1 MRSCPAIA
9 LLLAF
14 LSMLPTAGLA
24 VAKTPVVFAAFAT
37 PLEEPWNMV
46 IHEALESAKKGGRID
61 YAWQDRLDSEPA
73 MAAAI
78 ESKLGKVDIVVADAI
93 DGEASIRRLAAAH
106 PAVAFLVG
114 SAREPAP
121 PNLSIFD
128 SDLSEAAYL
137 CGVAAG
143 RLTKSGV
150 IGVVAGKSDLYVHRT
165 INAFLDGAHEV
176 NPTAKVK
183 VQFIEAWYDPP
194 KARATALAQIEA
206 GADVIYAEREGAIA
220 AAREKGVLAFGNLVD
235 QHAEAPDTVITGPVW
250 SMVPVIDHVVRQA
263 AGGIVR
269 GDSLVDFSRLGRGG
283 VTLAPWH
290 GWEDKL
296 PAEVIEMVREKEVAL
311 KSGRLEISP
320 SSDRPLGD

>member
-1 MRSCPAIA
+1 MRIGLLIA
-9 LLLAF
+9 LLLSFVVAE
-14 LSMLPTAGLA
+14 PVA
-24 VAKTPVVFAAFAT
+24 AKTPVVFAAFAT

-46 IHEALESAKKGGRID
+46 IHEALEAASKGGRIE
-61 YAWQDRLDSEPA
+61 YAWQDQLDSEPS

-78 ESKLGKVDIVVADAI
+78 ESRIGRVDIVVADAI
-93 DGEASIRRLAAAH
+93 DGETSIRRLAAAH
-106 PAVAFLVG
+106 PQVAFLVG

-176 NPTAKVK
+176 NPSAKVK
-183 VQFIEAWYDPP
+183 VQFIDAWFDPP
-194 KARATALAQIEA
+194 KARATALAQIA
-206 GADVIYAEREGAIA
+206 SGADVIYAEREGAIA

-235 QHAEAPDTVITGPVW
+235 QHSEAPDTVITGPVW

-290 GWEDKL
+290 GWESKL
-296 PAEVIEMVREKEVAL
+296 PAEVVELVREKEVAL
-311 KSGRLEISP
+311 KAGRLEIQP
-320 SSDRPLGD
+320 SSDRPVGD

>member
-1 MRSCPAIA
+1 MRGGLLIA
-9 LLLAF
+9 LLLLFVVAEPA
-14 LSMLPTAGLA
+14 S
-24 VAKTPVVFAAFAT
+24 AKTPVVFAAFAT

-46 IHEALESAKKGGRID
+46 IHEALEAAKKGGRIE

-73 MAAAI
+73 MAGAI
-78 ESKLGKVDIVVADAI
+78 ESRLGQVDIVVADAI
-93 DGEASIRRLAAAH
+93 DGEASIRRLAATH
-106 PAVAFLVG
+106 PRVAFLVG
-114 SAREPAP
+114 SAREPSP

-137 CGVAAG
+137 CGIAAG

-165 INAFLDGAHEV
+165 INAFIDGAHEV
-176 NPTAKVK
+176 NPAAKVK
-183 VQFIEAWYDPP
+183 VQFIESWYDPP

-206 GADVIYAEREGAIA
+206 GADILYAEREGAIA

-250 SMVPVIDHVVRQA
+250 SMVPVIDHVVRQV
-263 AGGIVR
+263 AGGVVR
-269 GDSLVDFSRLGRGG
+269 GDSLVDFARLGRGG

-296 PAEVIEMVREKEVAL
+296 PEEVLTLVREKEVAL
-311 KSGRLEISP
+311 KAGRLEISP
-320 SSDRPLGD
+320 SSERPVGD

>member
-1 MRSCPAIA
+1 MRIRPLIA
-9 LLLAF
+9 LLL
-14 LSMLPTAGLA
+14 LLA
-24 VAKTPVVFAAFAT
+24 VAEQAAAKAPVVFAAFAT

-46 IHEALESAKKGGRID
+46 IHEALEAAKRGGRIE

-73 MAAAI
+73 MAGAI
-78 ESKLGKVDIVVADAI
+78 ESRLGQVDIVVADAI
-93 DGEASIRRLAAAH
+93 DGEDSIRRLAAAH
-106 PAVAFLVG
+106 PRVAFLVG

-165 INAFLDGAHEV
+165 INAFVDGAHEV
-176 NPTAKVK
+176 NPAAKVR
-183 VQFIEAWYDPP
+183 VQFTESWYDPP

-206 GADVIYAEREGAIA
+206 GADIIYAEREGAIA

-250 SMVPVIDHVVRQA
+250 SMVPVIDHVVRQV
-263 AGGIVR
+263 AGGVVR

-296 PAEVIEMVREKEVAL
+296 PAEVITLVREKEVAL
-311 KSGRLEISP
+311 KAGQLEINP
-320 SSDRPLGD
+320 SSERPVGD